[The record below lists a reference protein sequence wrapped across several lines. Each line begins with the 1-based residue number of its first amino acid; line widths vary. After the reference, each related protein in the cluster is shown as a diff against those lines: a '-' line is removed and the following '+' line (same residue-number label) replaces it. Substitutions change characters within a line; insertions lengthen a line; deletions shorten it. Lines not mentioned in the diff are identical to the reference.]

1 MWVFSNILCEVG
13 TKNKYLDLAI
23 FEIADCLLAPLT
35 SVATTPVQGMAFRKI
50 ELQCSPLQVVTGK
63 IYRLKQHFLPPAT
76 AWSVTKIKYT
86 VSCFKKYASCGS
98 SRSTQEKE
106 VYTEKKKS
114 KKYAHLF
121 SLITLFNPRGGGGG
135 GMEPFLRSFQY
146 VVVFRNDFTL
156 SGKTLIF

>member
-50 ELQCSPLQVVTGK
+50 ELQCSPLQAVTGK

-114 KKYAHLF
+114 KEYAHLF
-121 SLITLFNPRGGGGG
+121 SVISLFNPRTYTQIRTPTVVQGGGGWNPSPG
-135 GMEPFLRSFQY
+135 
-146 VVVFRNDFTL
+146 VFNML
-156 SGKTLIF
+156 